1 MIDLTKPIRRK
12 GGKKTV
18 IIPDESFI
26 VCHDELPIC
35 KTIRITRD
43 ELERDYENIPE
54 TRRPREWWIHLGAAP
69 ESIYESRVCVDCIHV
84 IEWPEGAPLPDWPE
98 DKP

>member
-1 MIDLTKPIRRK
+1 MIDLSKPIRSK
-12 GGKKTV
+12 FGKAPLRV
-18 IIPDESFI
+18 IERLSYDIIWPNGDSHNCF
-26 VCHDELPIC
+26 
-35 KTIRITRD
+35 RD
-43 ELERDYENIPE
+43 ELERDYENIPGP
-54 TRRPREWWIHLGAAP
+54 RRPREWWIHLGAAP